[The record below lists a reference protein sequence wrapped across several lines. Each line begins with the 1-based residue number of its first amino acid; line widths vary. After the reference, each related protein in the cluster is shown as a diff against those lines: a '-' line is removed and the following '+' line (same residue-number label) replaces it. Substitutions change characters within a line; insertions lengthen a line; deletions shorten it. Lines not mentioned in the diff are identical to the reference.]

1 MRRLSDARRAHNVR
15 QFTITQKGMR
25 MSRVLS
31 EAIAPASGAGLW
43 AKRVALV
50 ALGVAAMAIA
60 AKIKVPMWPVPIT
73 MQTFVVLSVGAAY
86 GARLGVVTMLAYLAV
101 GAVGMDVFTGSSAE
115 SHGVAYMMGGT
126 GGYLLGFLLA
136 AAFMGAMAARG
147 WDRSFGKTLLSMA
160 IGNVVIM
167 APGILW
173 LGVLYGWDKPI
184 LDWGLWPFLPG
195 AVLKTALAAVMFPL
209 AWRAVGSARV

>member
-1 MRRLSDARRAHNVR
+1 
-15 QFTITQKGMR
+15 

-31 EAIAPASGAGLW
+31 ETVAPASGAALW
-43 AKRVALV
+43 VKRAALV
-50 ALGVAAMAIA
+50 ALGVAAMAVA

-86 GARLGVVTMLAYLAV
+86 GARLGVATIMAYLVV
-101 GAVGMDVFTGSSAE
+101 GAVGLDVFTNSSAE
-115 SHGVAYMMGGT
+115 AYGLSYMMGGT
-126 GGYLLGFLLA
+126 AGYLLGFVLA

-147 WDRSFGKTLLSMA
+147 WDRSFGKTVLSMTVGNA
-160 IGNVVIM
+160 IIL
-167 APGILW
+167 APGVLW

-195 AVLKTALAAVMFPL
+195 AVLKTALAATLFPL
-209 AWRAVGSARV
+209 AWRAVGSARG